1 MTTNMQS
8 VSAES
13 QRRRIPTEMLM
24 TFDEITNV
32 ELASMATDDKLKAE
46 TRAFTGW
53 ELEYREAF
61 GIEVYYDIEAD
72 MIKRRRSR

>member
-24 TFDEITNV
+24 TFEEITNA
-32 ELASMATDDKLKAE
+32 ELASIAIDDKLKAE
-46 TRAFTGW
+46 TRAFAGW
-53 ELEYREAF
+53 ELEYRETF
-61 GIEVYYDIEAD
+61 GIEVYYDAEAD
-72 MIKRRRSR
+72 LIKRRRAR

>member
-13 QRRRIPTEMLM
+13 QRRRIPTETLM
-24 TFDEITNV
+24 TFEEITNA
-32 ELASMATDDKLKAE
+32 ELASIAIDDKLKAE
-46 TRAFTGW
+46 TRAFAGW

-61 GIEVYYDIEAD
+61 SIEVYYDEAD
-72 MIKRRRSR
+72 LIKRRRSR